1 MASDNQNVNEV
12 SRVSAHSYYKG
23 NFYSDND
30 IRIDGTFE
38 GDILT
43 KGKAVV
49 GEKARVIGTV
59 ICASLD
65 VWGNIKGDVY
75 VKDTLSLKA
84 PAVVEGNIYYTRI
97 QLEIGAA
104 FEGMCKRVS
113 EDDYKAMFESKDVR
127 KPQEVKKPQE
137 SK

>member
-1 MASDNQNVNEV
+1 MASSDNQNVNEV

-49 GEKARVIGTV
+49 GEKARVIGTI

-84 PAVVEGNIYYTRI
+84 TSTVEGNMYYTRL
-97 QLEIGAA
+97 QLEIGAN
-104 FEGMCKRVS
+104 FEGMCKRVAD
-113 EDDYKAMFESKDVR
+113 DDYKAMFESKDIR
-127 KPQEVKKPQE
+127 LQPKEQ
-137 SK
+137 

>member
-1 MASDNQNVNEV
+1 MASSDNQNVNEV

-49 GEKARVIGTV
+49 GEKARVLGTI

-75 VKDTLSLKA
+75 VKDTLYLKA
-84 PAVVEGNIYYTRI
+84 TSTVEGNMYYTRL
-97 QLEIGAA
+97 QLEIGAN
-104 FEGMCKRVS
+104 FEGMCKRVA
-113 EDDYKAMFESKDVR
+113 EDDYKAMFESKDIR
-127 KPQEVKKPQE
+127 LQPKEQ
-137 SK
+137 

>member
-1 MASDNQNVNEV
+1 MASSDNQNVNEV

-49 GEKARVIGTV
+49 GEKARVIGTI

-84 PAVVEGNIYYTRI
+84 TATVEGNMYYTRL
-97 QLEIGAA
+97 QLEFGAN
-104 FEGMCKRVS
+104 FEGMCKRVA
-113 EDDYKAMFESKDVR
+113 EDDYKAMFEGKDIRTQSKE
-127 KPQEVKKPQE
+127 Q
-137 SK
+137 

>member
-1 MASDNQNVNEV
+1 MASSDNQNVNEV

-38 GDILT
+38 RDILT

-49 GEKARVIGTV
+49 GEKARVLGTI

-84 PAVVEGNIYYTRI
+84 TSTVEGNMYYTRL
-97 QLEIGAA
+97 QLEIGAN
-104 FEGMCKRVS
+104 FEGMCKRVA
-113 EDDYKAMFESKDVR
+113 EDDYKAMFESKDIR
-127 KPQEVKKPQE
+127 LQPKEQ
-137 SK
+137 

>member
-1 MASDNQNVNEV
+1 DNQNVNEV

-49 GEKARVIGTV
+49 GEKARVLGTI

-84 PAVVEGNIYYTRI
+84 TSTVEGNMYYTRL
-97 QLEIGAA
+97 QLEIGAN
-104 FEGMCKRVS
+104 FEGMCKRVA
-113 EDDYKAMFESKDVR
+113 EDDYKAMFESKDIR
-127 KPQEVKKPQE
+127 LQPKEQ
-137 SK
+137 

>member
-1 MASDNQNVNEV
+1 MASSDNQNVNEV

-49 GEKARVIGTV
+49 GEKARVLGTI

-84 PAVVEGNIYYTRI
+84 TSTVEGNMYYTRL
-97 QLEIGAA
+97 QLEIGAN
-104 FEGMCKRVS
+104 FEGMCKRVA
-113 EDDYKAMFESKDVR
+113 EDDYKAMFESKDIR
-127 KPQEVKKPQE
+127 LQPKEQ
-137 SK
+137 

>member
-1 MASDNQNVNEV
+1 MASSDNQNVNEV

-49 GEKARVIGTV
+49 GEKARVLGTI

-75 VKDTLSLKA
+75 VNDTLSLKA
-84 PAVVEGNIYYTRI
+84 TSTVEGNMYYTRL
-97 QLEIGAA
+97 QLEIGAN
-104 FEGMCKRVS
+104 FEGMCKRVA
-113 EDDYKAMFESKDVR
+113 EDDYKAMFESKDIR
-127 KPQEVKKPQE
+127 LQPKEQ
-137 SK
+137 

>member
-1 MASDNQNVNEV
+1 MASSDNQNVNEV

-43 KGKAVV
+43 KGKAGV
-49 GEKARVIGTV
+49 GEKARVLGTI

-84 PAVVEGNIYYTRI
+84 TSTVEGNMYYTRL
-97 QLEIGAA
+97 QLEIGAN
-104 FEGMCKRVS
+104 FEGMCKRVA
-113 EDDYKAMFESKDVR
+113 EDDYKAMFESKDIR
-127 KPQEVKKPQE
+127 LQPKEQ
-137 SK
+137 

>member
-1 MASDNQNVNEV
+1 MASSDNQNVNEV

-49 GEKARVIGTV
+49 GEKARVIGTI

-84 PAVVEGNIYYTRI
+84 TAAVEGNMYYTRL
-97 QLEIGAA
+97 QLEFGAN
-104 FEGMCKRVS
+104 FEGMCKRVA
-113 EDDYKAMFESKDVR
+113 EDDYKAMFEGKDIR
-127 KPQEVKKPQE
+127 SQAK
-137 SK
+137 

>member
-1 MASDNQNVNEV
+1 MASSDNQNVNEV
-12 SRVSAHSYYKG
+12 SRVSAHSYYTG

-49 GEKARVIGTV
+49 GEKARVIGNI
-59 ICASLD
+59 ICCSLD

-84 PAVVEGNIYYTRI
+84 TAAVEGNMYYTRL
-97 QLEIGAA
+97 QLEFGAN

-113 EDDYKAMFESKDVR
+113 EDDYKAMYESKDIR
-127 KPQEVKKPQE
+127 NQSNTNQ
-137 SK
+137 

>member
-1 MASDNQNVNEV
+1 MASSDNQNVNEV

-49 GEKARVIGTV
+49 GEKARVLGTI

-84 PAVVEGNIYYTRI
+84 TSTVEGNMYYTRL
-97 QLEIGAA
+97 QLEIGAN
-104 FEGMCKRVS
+104 FEGMCKRVA
-113 EDDYKAMFESKDVR
+113 EDDYKAMFESKDIR
-127 KPQEVKKPQE
+127 LLPKEQ
-137 SK
+137 

>member
-1 MASDNQNVNEV
+1 MASSDNQNVNEV

-49 GEKARVIGTV
+49 GEKARVLGTI

-84 PAVVEGNIYYTRI
+84 TSTVEGNMYYTRL
-97 QLEIGAA
+97 QLEIGAN
-104 FEGMCKRVS
+104 FEGMCKRVA
-113 EDDYKAMFESKDVR
+113 EDDYKAMFESKDIR
-127 KPQEVKKPQE
+127 LQ
-137 SK
+137 SKEQ

>member
-1 MASDNQNVNEV
+1 MASSDNQNVNEV

-49 GEKARVIGTV
+49 GEKARVLGTI

-84 PAVVEGNIYYTRI
+84 TSTVEGNMYYTRL
-97 QLEIGAA
+97 QLEIGAN
-104 FEGMCKRVS
+104 FEGMCKRVV
-113 EDDYKAMFESKDVR
+113 EDDYKAMFESKDIR
-127 KPQEVKKPQE
+127 LQPKEQ
-137 SK
+137 

>member
-1 MASDNQNVNEV
+1 MASSDNQNVNEV

-49 GEKARVIGTV
+49 GEKARVLGTI

-65 VWGNIKGDVY
+65 VWGNIKRDVY

-84 PAVVEGNIYYTRI
+84 TSTVEGNMYYTRL
-97 QLEIGAA
+97 QLEIGAN
-104 FEGMCKRVS
+104 FEGMCKRVA
-113 EDDYKAMFESKDVR
+113 EDDYKAMFESKDIR
-127 KPQEVKKPQE
+127 LQPKEQ
-137 SK
+137 

>member
-12 SRVSAHSYYKG
+12 SRVSAQSYFKG
-23 NFYSDND
+23 SFYSDND
-30 IRIDGTFE
+30 IRVDGTFE

-49 GEKARVIGTV
+49 GEKARVLGNV
-59 ICASLD
+59 ICSSLD
-65 VWGNIKGDVY
+65 VWCKIKGDVY

-97 QLEIGAA
+97 QLEIGAS

-113 EDDYKAMFESKDVR
+113 EDDYKAMYESKDVR
-127 KPQEVKKPQE
+127 IQPQE

>member
-1 MASDNQNVNEV
+1 MASSDNQNVNEV

-49 GEKARVIGTV
+49 GEKARVLGTI

-84 PAVVEGNIYYTRI
+84 TSTVEGNMYYIRL
-97 QLEIGAA
+97 QLEIGAN
-104 FEGMCKRVS
+104 FEGMCKRVA
-113 EDDYKAMFESKDVR
+113 EDDYKAMFESKDIR
-127 KPQEVKKPQE
+127 LLPKEQ
-137 SK
+137 

>member
-1 MASDNQNVNEV
+1 MASSDNQNVNEV

-49 GEKARVIGTV
+49 GEKARVLGTI

-84 PAVVEGNIYYTRI
+84 TSTVEGNMYYTRL
-97 QLEIGAA
+97 QLEIGAN
-104 FEGMCKRVS
+104 FEGMCKRVA
-113 EDDYKAMFESKDVR
+113 EDDYKAMFESKDIR
-127 KPQEVKKPQE
+127 LQPQEQ
-137 SK
+137 

>member
-1 MASDNQNVNEV
+1 MASSDNQNVNEV

-49 GEKARVIGTV
+49 GEKARVIGNI
-59 ICASLD
+59 ICCSLD

-84 PAVVEGNIYYTRI
+84 TAAVEGNMYYTRL
-97 QLEIGAA
+97 QLEFGAN

-113 EDDYKAMFESKDVR
+113 EDDYKAMYESKDIR
-127 KPQEVKKPQE
+127 GQAKEK
-137 SK
+137 

>member
-1 MASDNQNVNEV
+1 MASSDNQNVNEV

-84 PAVVEGNIYYTRI
+84 TSTVEGNMYYTRL
-97 QLEIGAA
+97 QLEIGAN
-104 FEGMCKRVS
+104 FEGMCKRVA
-113 EDDYKAMFESKDVR
+113 EDDYKAMFESKDIR
-127 KPQEVKKPQE
+127 LQPKEQ
-137 SK
+137 

>member
-1 MASDNQNVNEV
+1 MASSDNQNVNEV

-43 KGKAVV
+43 QGKAVV
-49 GEKARVIGTV
+49 GEKARVLGTI

-84 PAVVEGNIYYTRI
+84 TSTVEGNMYYTRL
-97 QLEIGAA
+97 QLEIGAN
-104 FEGMCKRVS
+104 FEGMCKRVA
-113 EDDYKAMFESKDVR
+113 EDDYKAMFESKDIR
-127 KPQEVKKPQE
+127 LQPKEQ
-137 SK
+137 